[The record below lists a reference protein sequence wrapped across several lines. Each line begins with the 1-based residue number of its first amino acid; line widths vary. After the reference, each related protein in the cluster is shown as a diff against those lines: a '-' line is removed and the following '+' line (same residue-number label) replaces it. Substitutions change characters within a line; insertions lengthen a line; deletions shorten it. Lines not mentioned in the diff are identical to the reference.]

1 MNYSW
6 QNVIDGN
13 GIGITLTGMLIVFSG
28 LALISL
34 FITALPR
41 VLDWGSRLAAGK
53 DTPSTVQAG
62 ASVAM
67 EPSDEEIMAALALVL
82 HLELQHSLGED
93 SKVTISR
100 QQRQGSIWASAG
112 KMRSLSEGGSYA

>member
-13 GIGITLTGMLIVFSG
+13 AIGITLTGMMIVFSG
-28 LALISL
+28 LAFISL

-41 VLDWGSRLAAGK
+41 VLNLRSYLAAGATAK
-53 DTPSTVQAG
+53 TERSIPATL
-62 ASVAM
+62 
-67 EPSDEEIMAALALVL
+67 EPSEAEIMAVISLVL
-82 HLELQHSLGED
+82 HMELERSLGEGGQL
-93 SKVTISR
+93 TISR

-112 KMRSLSEGGSYA
+112 KMRSLSEGGSHA